1 MSPDYKKYNPN
12 SYGLNPGA
20 LFQLQPTPYEGNCD
34 WTRASTGH
42 TGGIQVTLADGHVRT
57 VAQGVS
63 YATWWF
69 AFTPNGGEVLPSDW

>member
-1 MSPDYKKYNPN
+1 V
-12 SYGLNPGA
+12 
-20 LFQLQPTPYEGNCD
+20 FQLQPNPFIGGCD

-42 TGGIQVTLADGHVRT
+42 TGGIQVVLADGSARNVSS
-57 VAQGVS
+57 GVS